1 VVGLTSEELNT
12 TWHLF
17 RQKHLH
23 PVQQKLPKGVTIA
36 PLILSSDKTS
46 LSQFRGDKSAWP
58 VYLTIGNIDKAKRR
72 KPSAHTTI
80 LIGYIP
86 VTKLTCFTKPARS
99 VAGYR
104 LFHECMQR
112 LLAPLVDA
120 GRNGVDMV
128 CANGFIRH
136 VYPILAAMSRIIQNS
151 VLSHAVR
158 RIFVPSAVLSQIV
171 EESLLIPC
179 FETLY
184 APSQFL
190 NTRKQDVECHISNR
204 KGFELFTTLS
214 GQTFHTAI
222 SSSA

>member
-1 VVGLTSEELNT
+1 MLDVMVLIWCAPMDSSVMCIQS
-12 TWHLF
+12 W
-17 RQKHLH
+17 LH
-23 PVQQKLPKGVTIA
+23 
-36 PLILSSDKTS
+36 
-46 LSQFRGDKSAWP
+46 
-58 VYLTIGNIDKAKRR
+58 
-72 KPSAHTTI
+72 
-80 LIGYIP
+80 
-86 VTKLTCFTKPARS
+86 
-99 VAGYR
+99 
-104 LFHECMQR
+104 
-112 LLAPLVDA
+112 
-120 GRNGVDMV
+120 
-128 CANGFIRH
+128 
-136 VYPILAAMSRIIQNS
+136 MSRIIQNS
-151 VLSHAVR
+151 VSSHAVR